1 MDPGRVRVGVA
12 VSDATR
18 TIAQPHSTLI
28 RRGDRAI
35 MEQIMALVV
44 ALDVSQIVIGL
55 PLGLDGGEGP
65 AVVEARGFGAAVA
78 RATGLPV
85 SFSDERFT
93 TRQAERSLIDQGVS
107 RRRRPE
113 VGDRVA
119 AALLLQGV
127 LAAGT
132 PS

>member
-1 MDPGRVRVGVA
+1 MRVGVA
-12 VSDATR
+12 VSDETR
-18 TIAQPHSTLI
+18 TIAQPHSTLW

-35 MEQIMALVV
+35 MAQIQALV
-44 ALDVSQIVIGL
+44 AELDVRQIVVGL

-65 AVVEARGFGAAVA
+65 AVREARGFGAAVA

-85 SFSDERFT
+85 SYQDERFT
-93 TRQAERSLIDQGVS
+93 TRQAERALIDQGVS
-107 RRRRPE
+107 RRGRRQ

-127 LAAGT
+127 LAAG
-132 PS
+132 PG

>member
-1 MDPGRVRVGVA
+1 MRVGVA
-12 VSDATR
+12 VSDETR

-35 MEQIMALVV
+35 MEQILVLV
-44 ALDVSQIVIGL
+44 ADLQVSQIVVGL
-55 PLGLDGGEGP
+55 PLGLDGSEGHG
-65 AVVEARGFGAAVA
+65 VVEARGFGAAVA

-85 SFSDERFT
+85 AFADERFT
-93 TRQAERSLIDQGVS
+93 TRQAERSLIGQGVS
-107 RRRRPE
+107 RRGRRE

-127 LAAGT
+127 LAAGRT
-132 PS
+132 S